1 MKVKTLA
8 GAIMA
13 LTFAATSA
21 VGVAADK
28 VVDQGKGVITFKGS
42 IIDAPCSI
50 AQESQYQTIEMNQVA
65 NVALREG
72 GRSNPTPFK
81 IELRG
86 CDLGALKSATA
97 TFTGSPASN
106 PDLLALSGTASG
118 ASLAIADNKGELIK
132 LGVASPAQTLSDGDT
147 FLSYSAYLQG
157 DTVAGAGEEA
167 GTFAD
172 ITPGDFE
179 TFANFT
185 LAYQ

>member
-13 LTFAATSA
+13 ITLAATSA
-21 VGVAADK
+21 AVMAADK
-28 VVDQGKGVITFKGS
+28 DQGKGVITFKGT

-50 AQESQYQTIEMNQVA
+50 AQESQFQTIEMAQVA
-65 NVALREG
+65 NVSLKNG
-72 GRSNPTPFK
+72 GKSSPTPFK

-86 CDLGALKSATA
+86 CDMGSLKSATA
-97 TFTGSPASN
+97 TFTGSPSSN
-106 PDLLALSGTASG
+106 PDLLAIKGSARG
-118 ASLAIADNKGELIK
+118 ASLAIADHKGELIK
-132 LGVASPAQTLSDGDT
+132 LGSASPAQTLSNGDT
-147 FLSYSAYLQG
+147 FLSFSAYLQG
-157 DTVAGAGEEA
+157 DSVAGVGGEA
-167 GTFAD
+167 GTSAE

>member
-8 GAIMA
+8 GTIMA
-13 LTFAATSA
+13 ITLAASS
-21 VGVAADK
+21 VAAMA
-28 VVDQGKGVITFKGS
+28 VDQGKGVITFKGS

-65 NVALREG
+65 NVALKNG
-72 GRSNPTPFK
+72 GKSSPTPFK

-86 CDLGALKSATA
+86 CDLGSLKAATA

-106 PDLLALSGTASG
+106 PDLLAIKGTARG
-118 ASLAIADNKGELIK
+118 ASLAIADHNGELIK
-132 LGVASPAQTLSDGDT
+132 LGSPSPAQTLSDGDT

-157 DTVAGAGEEA
+157 DTLPGE
-167 GTFAD
+167 GGNQGKPVD

>member
-1 MKVKTLA
+1 MKVKSLA
-8 GAIMA
+8 SAIMA
-13 LTFAATSA
+13 ITVAATS
-21 VGVAADK
+21 VVAMAA
-28 VVDQGKGVITFKGS
+28 DQGKGVITFKGS

-65 NVALREG
+65 NVALKNG
-72 GRSNPTPFK
+72 GKSSPTPFK

-86 CDLGALKSATA
+86 CDMGSLKSATA

-106 PDLLALSGTASG
+106 PDLLAIKGTARG
-118 ASLAIADNKGELIK
+118 ASLAIADHNGELIK
-132 LGVASPAQTLSDGDT
+132 LGSASPAQTLSNGDT

-157 DTVAGAGEEA
+157 DTLAGEGGEA
-167 GTFAD
+167 GTPSE